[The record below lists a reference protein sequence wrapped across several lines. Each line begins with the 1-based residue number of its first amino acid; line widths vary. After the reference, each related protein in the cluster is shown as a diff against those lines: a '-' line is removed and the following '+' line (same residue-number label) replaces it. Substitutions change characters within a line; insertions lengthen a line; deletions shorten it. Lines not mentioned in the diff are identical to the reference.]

1 MGNRRQALPVHNYF
15 VGEALPPHL
24 SPFISEDRRIGDYIP
39 PEEKEMLGLLEKKEV
54 LEKEKD
60 AEEESEE
67 ESEGGS
73 EEEEEHGEESEEEET
88 KEAVKGMKVERG
100 MPEMTDKN
108 ELKKAMDD
116 EEYRLRVKMIPNKH
130 KGLYR
135 SMMKSRTRRVKESK
149 KLERKRKMHDEAQE
163 ANTKSK

>member
-60 AEEESEE
+60 AEEE
-67 ESEGGS
+67 S